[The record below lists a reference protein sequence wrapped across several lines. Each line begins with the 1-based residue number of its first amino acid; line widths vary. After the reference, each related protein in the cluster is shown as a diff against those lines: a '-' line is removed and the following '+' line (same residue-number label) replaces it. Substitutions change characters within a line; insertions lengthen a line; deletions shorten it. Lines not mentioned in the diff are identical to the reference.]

1 MVVFHHIAQQFP
13 GFAQNGLPKKLLHA
27 WLRFTTP
34 GWMGV
39 DVFFVL
45 SGFLITG
52 ILLDTKRQPHFYR
65 NFYMKRILR
74 IFPLCY
80 LILVVMFFFFAKPW
94 TFFTLCVFYL
104 ANSCSL
110 FGIPLIFGP
119 L

>member
-1 MVVFHHIAQQFP
+1 MSEKDHIPELDGLRGIAARMVVFHHIAQQFP
-13 GFAQNGLPKKLLHA
+13 GFAQNTSPEKLLHA

-52 ILLDTKRQPHFYR
+52 ILLDTKHQLHFYC

-74 IFPLCY
+74 VFL
-80 LILVVMFFFFAKPW
+80 
-94 TFFTLCVFYL
+94 FTISF
-104 ANSCSL
+104 
-110 FGIPLIFGP
+110 
-119 L
+119 